1 MCGTILGIKPPAAT
15 NVRHSNFENICACI
29 GWRALFA
36 RRAHISVVGNQ
47 HNGEYFEQR
56 TFRMLNISNVEEQW
70 FALCWKS
77 SLFCFQ
83 PWKFVLWMFSDRE
96 DASDLISY
104 RPVGDQHA
112 RMCWILNVARMCW
125 ISNVARQWFS
135 LLEVF
140 STWKWRFFKDFY
152 FS

>member
-70 FALCWKS
+70 FALCCWKLAFLLS
-77 SLFCFQ
+77 ALEVCFVDVLR
-83 PWKFVLWMFSDRE
+83 PWRR
-96 DASDLISY
+96 SDLISY

-112 RMCWILNVARMCW
+112 RMCWISNVARMCW
-125 ISNVARQWFS
+125 ISNAARQWFS
-135 LLEVF
+135 LLEMF
-140 STWKWRFFKDFY
+140 STWK
-152 FS
+152 